1 MASPNNGRKNK
12 MPKIPRSIIIM
23 YILMALVLLG
33 ICAGIFIV
41 LFSNETE
48 KNKSTSSPFSLIQ
61 TNSDESKNPPLIV
74 SGSAES
80 STESSL
86 ESSSESASQTS
97 SKDESSSSAESSN
110 GVSTILSQ
118 NFDKEFFAD
127 DLFIGDSISTG
138 LHLYSYLDIA
148 NVAAAVG
155 LTPYG
160 AQTKILE
167 DKGMTAVEYAKQM
180 QPKRVFIM
188 IGSNALSGGSQNL
201 GESYRELVSAII
213 GSCPDSEICCIS
225 ITPTARKTDYTNVD
239 NAQVREV
246 NKIIKSMCSE
256 LGLEYCDFYSM
267 ICDEDGYFLDEYAE
281 VDGMH
286 FMGKTYAVL
295 LSALE
300 QQMSE

>member
-1 MASPNNGRKNK
+1 MAVPNNGRKNK
-12 MPKIPRSIIIM
+12 KPKIPRSIIIM

-33 ICAGIFIV
+33 ICVGIFIV
-41 LFSNETE
+41 LFSNVTDT
-48 KNKSTSSPFSLIQ
+48 NKDTSSPFSLIQ
-61 TNSDESKNPPLIV
+61 TNSGQSQNPPLII
-74 SGSAES
+74 SGSQES
-80 STESSL
+80 SA
-86 ESSSESASQTS
+86 ESSSESVSQTS
-97 SKDESSSSAESSN
+97 SSSESSSSPESSN
-110 GVSTILSQ
+110 GSGTILSQ

-138 LHLYSYLDIA
+138 LHLYNYLDIA

-167 DKGMTAVEYAKQM
+167 DKGMTAVNYAKQM

-188 IGSNALSGGSQNL
+188 IGLNALAGGSDNL
-201 GESYRELVSAII
+201 EESYRELVSAII

-267 ICDEDGYFLDEYAE
+267 ISDGDGYFLDEYAE

-300 QQMSE
+300 KQMSE

>member
-1 MASPNNGRKNK
+1 MAAPNNGRKNK

-33 ICAGIFIV
+33 ICVGIFIV
-41 LFSNETE
+41 LFSNVSDTNKG
-48 KNKSTSSPFSLIQ
+48 KNSSVSLIQ
-61 TNSDESKNPPLIV
+61 TNSGESKNPPLIV
-74 SGSAES
+74 SGSES
-80 STESSL
+80 S
-86 ESSSESASQTS
+86 
-97 SKDESSSSAESSN
+97 SSSSAESSSQTSSSGGESSSSSESSN
-110 GVSTILSQ
+110 GSSTILSQ

-160 AQTKILE
+160 AQTKILD

-188 IGSNALSGGSQNL
+188 LGSNALSGGSQNL

-225 ITPTARKTDYTNVD
+225 ITPTARKTDYINVD

-267 ICDEDGYFLDEYAE
+267 ISDEDGYFLDEYAE
-281 VDGMH
+281 VDGIH

-300 QQMSE
+300 KQMSE

>member
-1 MASPNNGRKNK
+1 
-12 MPKIPRSIIIM
+12 M

-33 ICAGIFIV
+33 ICVGVFIV
-41 LFSNETE
+41 LFSNVTD
-48 KNKSTSSPFSLIQ
+48 KNKGTSSSVSLIQ
-61 TNSDESKNPPLIV
+61 TNSSESKNPPLIV
-74 SGSAES
+74 SGSQENS
-80 STESSL
+80 SK
-86 ESSSESASQTS
+86 SSSESYSQTS
-97 SKDESSSSAESSN
+97 SSGGESSSSPESSN
-110 GVSTILSQ
+110 GSSTILSQ

-138 LHLYSYLDIA
+138 LHLYSYLDIS

-160 AQTKILE
+160 AQTKILD

-188 IGSNALSGGSQNL
+188 LGSNALSGGSQNL

-267 ICDEDGYFLDEYAE
+267 ISDEDGYFLDEYAE
-281 VDGMH
+281 VDGIH

-300 QQMSE
+300 KQMSE